1 MHNGFLYLRYD
12 FGFSSGPVLLE
23 DSMKKAQIN
32 DAKFHEVREKNH
44 ISCSYRSQPFDQP
57 PQQLQSSNNLLQH
70 QWKEQ
75 MDEGPGDDTEER
87 AEK

>member
-12 FGFSSGPVLLE
+12 FGFSTGPVLLE

-32 DAKFHEVREKNH
+32 DAKFHEVEMRLQ
-44 ISCSYRSQPFDQP
+44 SQPFDQL

-75 MDEGPGDDTEER
+75 KDEGPGGD
-87 AEK
+87 AQ